1 MLSENRYLGWAAMR
15 VGAVLEEPQ
24 PRLAPHRLGKA
35 PQNQHQYEAPVVA
48 VDNMAD
54 NMAGMVAGN
63 MVRHWDLY

>member
-1 MLSENRYLGWAAMR
+1 MR
-15 VGAVLEEPQ
+15 VGAVPEPR

-35 PQNQHQYEAPVVA
+35 PQNQHQYEAPVVVVVVVV

-63 MVRHWDLY
+63 MVRHRDLY

>member
-1 MLSENRYLGWAAMR
+1 MR
-15 VGAVLEEPQ
+15 VGAAPEPR

-35 PQNQHQYEAPVVA
+35 PQNQHQYEAPVVVVV

-63 MVRHWDLY
+63 MVRHRDLY

>member
-1 MLSENRYLGWAAMR
+1 MR
-15 VGAVLEEPQ
+15 VGAVPGPR

-54 NMAGMVAGN
+54 NMAGMVAGMVAGN
-63 MVRHWDLY
+63 MVRHRDLY